1 MTPPAN
7 ERDNMIISQHL
18 VGHFGIKHVELAI
31 HKEGF
36 HWTNLRKDIE
46 RILADCSE
54 CNKYNIAKEG
64 YHPFRSTKADQPLDH
79 WCMDLGDMGVTSSF
93 GNNFLFVLT
102 DYFTR
107 FTVIRCIPD
116 KHATTIAR
124 EMLQVFSLF
133 GWPKQLTSDR
143 GTEWVNEI
151 VNAMMEVSG
160 IDKRLSLSYNPL
172 GNSTSESFIKLT
184 KHTTIK
190 LLKGKR
196 DQWEHY
202 IPWVNYCINVK
213 YARLHKSRPYTL
225 LFNRQP
231 NGLSDYSKIEP
242 TKSSERADN

>member
-1 MTPPAN
+1 MKRSPVRITKVSRFGSFKNAENAKVKATSMKKSITSAASQKQKEHILRTLKFADYMTPPAN

-133 GWPKQLTSDR
+133 GWPKQLASDR
-143 GTEWVNEI
+143 GAEWVDEI

-172 GNSTSESFIKLT
+172 GNI
-184 KHTTIK
+184 
-190 LLKGKR
+190 
-196 DQWEHY
+196 
-202 IPWVNYCINVK
+202 
-213 YARLHKSRPYTL
+213 A
-225 LFNRQP
+225 
-231 NGLSDYSKIEP
+231 
-242 TKSSERADN
+242 